1 MWIVRQSRQ
10 LVKKAIGIDLE
21 TVGNSSLARGLKER
35 MAKTGLTEE
44 VRYFDFLQNS
54 PKELE
59 ALVELIV
66 VSETWFFRDEKPF
79 NVLQQY
85 VREEWLPSKPA
96 TPIKILSL
104 PCSTGEEPYTIAM
117 ALLDIGLSPEQLG
130 IDAFDISR
138 LALEK
143 ARRAVYRNN
152 SFRSRDLG
160 FRDRY
165 FQLTE
170 EGYVLAEKVRS
181 SIAFAQGNILA
192 PGFAS
197 GKGPYH
203 AVFFRNLMIYLA
215 PAQQDEAMAVVDR
228 VLSPSGILFVGH
240 AESLQP
246 INKGYAPVRFPFGFA
261 YRKLSPDGQRPT
273 PQRPDI
279 RQNGEPSPMNVGYA
293 ALGASKLPRKPLE
306 PQSAAAK
313 TDALALAFEMAD
325 QGRTGE
331 ARKLCETAMES
342 RPPRAAAYYLLG
354 LLLEAQGLTTEAEKS
369 LQKAVYLEPDH
380 VDALA
385 HLALATER
393 RGDAKAAEL
402 IRQRVRRVED
412 KLARD

>member
-10 LVKKAIGIDLE
+10 LVKEAIGIDLE

-59 ALVELIV
+59 ALVELVV

-79 NVLQQY
+79 NVLQQF

-117 ALLDIGLSPEQLG
+117 ALLDIGLSPGQLR
-130 IDAFDISR
+130 IDAFDISG

-261 YRKLSPDGQRPT
+261 YRKLSPGGQRHAS
-273 PQRPDI
+273 QRPDI
-279 RQNGEPSPMNVGYA
+279 RQNGESPPMNVGY
-293 ALGASKLPRKPLE
+293 ASKLPRKPLE

-313 TDALALAFEMAD
+313 TDALALAFAMAD
-325 QGRTGE
+325 QGRTDE
-331 ARKLCETAMES
+331 ARKLCETALES

-354 LLLEAQGLTTEAEKS
+354 LLLEAQGLATEAEKS

-385 HLALATER
+385 HLALAAEW

-402 IRQRVRRVED
+402 IRQRVRRVEE